1 MAAPAALARA
11 TQHSDV
17 LKARLDR
24 DVVFSSIVKRK
35 PQYSQE
41 ARQLRNTWYLQWKLH
56 VIASHTRRRHSGSSE
71 AERMRSRASE
81 RTVM

>member
-1 MAAPAALARA
+1 M
-11 TQHSDV
+11 

-56 VIASHTRRRHSGSSE
+56 VTHHTHAGGILVAARQS
-71 AERMRSRASE
+71 
-81 RTVM
+81 V

>member
-41 ARQLRNTWYLQWKLH
+41 ARQLRNTWYFA
-56 VIASHTRRRHSGSSE
+56 VEASRDPITHTGSI
-71 AERMRSRASE
+71 
-81 RTVM
+81 RTALRQSV